1 MAANNDT
8 ATKSKVASTHAKKTR
23 ASPPAVKKTPV
34 TKKVK
39 EPFVSIVC
47 NTIDPELGLLI
58 DFNWSDEFV
67 AYLRTQGYIGVSDER
82 IVRQWLATQ
91 YFDMSERLRDAS
103 NEISDYE

>member
-1 MAANNDT
+1 MT
-8 ATKSKVASTHAKKTR
+8 TTE
-23 ASPPAVKKTPV
+23 KKTPTTKLKSAPTRTKKLSAAPKAPV
-34 TKKVK
+34 KKKVK

-91 YFDMSERLRDAS
+91 YFDMSERLRDAGT
-103 NEISDYE
+103 EISDYE